1 MTMDSRSLTLAIGL
15 IISCLPAAAQGLR
28 FSGLEKPI
36 DERTSY
42 RVFSGRVPGF
52 RDSLDISFDMK
63 TYPESRIGYIFR
75 IKEQSGHKVYNLFY
89 DAQGDRLVFKLNRE
103 GYSTLIDAEVPVPHT
118 EWFGVRVRFD
128 MDSGSVLLSVDD
140 SVFVAA
146 VGNLPDRFCPDMYFG
161 RSEYMVDVP
170 SFAIRNL
177 SVGGGIKGILL
188 SA

>member
-1 MTMDSRSLTLAIGL
+1 MTMDARSLILAIGL
-15 IISCLPAAAQGLR
+15 IVACLPAAAQGLR

-42 RVFSGRVPGF
+42 RVFSGRVPVF

-75 IKEQSGHKVYNLFY
+75 IKEQTGRKVYNLFY
-89 DAQGDRLVFKLNRE
+89 DAQGDRMTFKLNME
-103 GYSTLIDAEVPVPHT
+103 GYSTFIDAEVPFFGA
-118 EWFGVRVRFD
+118 EWFSVRVNFD
-128 MDSGSVLLSVDD
+128 LDGDSLLFAVDD

-146 VGNLPDRFCPDMYFG
+146 VDLPDRFCPDIDFG
-161 RSEYMVDVP
+161 RSEYVVDVP

-177 SVGGGIKGILL
+177 SVGGGIQEILL

>member
-1 MTMDSRSLTLAIGL
+1 MTMDARSLILAIGL
-15 IISCLPAAAQGLR
+15 IVACLPAAAQGLR

-42 RVFSGRVPGF
+42 RVFSGRVPVF

-75 IKEQSGHKVYNLFY
+75 IKEQTGRKVYNLFY
-89 DAQGDRLVFKLNRE
+89 DAQGDRMTFKLNME
-103 GYSTLIDAEVPVPHT
+103 GYSTFIDAEVPVPRT

-128 MDSGSVLLSVDD
+128 MSRDSVLLSVDD
-140 SVFVAA
+140 SIFVAE
-146 VGNLPDRFCPDMYFG
+146 VENLPDSFCPDIYFG

-177 SVGGGIKGILL
+177 SVGGGIQEAFL